1 MTTSRF
7 SQKSLLFWN
16 WRFLVPYM
24 ASEKGEAVS
33 KIERFLTELSRSYI
47 VLALVIRRDFIQDRL
62 QRINNVIYDIWE
74 ISVHQSCSYVCTD
87 KFGPFQTLKIA
98 MFWIV

>member
-1 MTTSRF
+1 
-7 SQKSLLFWN
+7 
-16 WRFLVPYM
+16 M

-62 QRINNVIYDIWE
+62 QRINNVIYDI
-74 ISVHQSCSYVCTD
+74 
-87 KFGPFQTLKIA
+87 
-98 MFWIV
+98 